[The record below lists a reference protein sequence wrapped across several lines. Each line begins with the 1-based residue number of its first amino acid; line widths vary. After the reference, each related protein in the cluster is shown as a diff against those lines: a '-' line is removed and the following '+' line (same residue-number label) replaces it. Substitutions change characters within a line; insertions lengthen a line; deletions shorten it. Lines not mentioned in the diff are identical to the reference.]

1 MIEFHQY
8 FIGFFL
14 TGNAVNHDS
23 SYGPIFGGG
32 FDLRVCNFSDTCR
45 NSYMDLHSYEFPNG
59 WSGNE
64 GGKFIVGG
72 SDHKFQSD
80 EIEVFQVM

>member
-1 MIEFHQY
+1 MKFVNYTINP
-8 FIGFFL
+8 L
-14 TGNAVNHDS
+14 NAVNHDS

-59 WSGNE
+59 LSGNE

-72 SDHKFQSD
+72 SDHKFQSV
-80 EIEVFQVM
+80 EIKVFQVL